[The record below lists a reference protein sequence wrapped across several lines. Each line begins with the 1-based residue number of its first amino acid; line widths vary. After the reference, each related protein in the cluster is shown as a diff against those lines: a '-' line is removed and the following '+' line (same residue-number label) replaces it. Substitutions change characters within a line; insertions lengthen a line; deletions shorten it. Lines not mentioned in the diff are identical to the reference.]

1 MTSDFVLPEPAKIA
15 EFQNAVWDHYK
26 ARGRSFPWRDID
38 NGWGVLV
45 SEVMLQQTQ
54 TSRVVS
60 YWLRWMEK
68 WPTPQALADASLDD
82 VLREWAGLGYNRR
95 GRFLKLAAETIV
107 QEHKGHVPRTK
118 EELIKLPGIGPYT
131 AGAILCFAYNEPVVF
146 IETNI
151 RSALLHFFFH
161 DEKGVP
167 DRLLLPILEQ
177 TLDRQQPRQWYYA
190 LMDYGAQLK
199 KITQNPSRR
208 SAHYT
213 RQSPFK
219 GSLRE
224 ARGYIV
230 RYLAEQGPASLEAL
244 SKSSAIEYERLK
256 AAIESLSKEGMV
268 AEQSGI
274 YSIQS

>member
-68 WPTPQALADASLDD
+68 WPTPQALADASLDE

-95 GRFLKLAAETIV
+95 GRFLKLAAEAIV
-107 QEHKGHVPRTK
+107 REHKGHVPRTK

-167 DRLLLPILEQ
+167 DQLLLPILEQ
-177 TLDRQQPRQWYYA
+177 TLDRQRPRQWYYA

-230 RYLAEQGPASLEAL
+230 RYLAEQGPASLEDL

-256 AAIESLSKEGMV
+256 AAIEWLSEEGMV
-268 AEQSGI
+268 ADQSGL
-274 YSIQS
+274 YRIQS